1 MKIQFEEIR
10 HVATLARL
18 ELDDH
23 EVESMA
29 GQLDK
34 ILAYVD
40 KLGEL
45 DTDDIVPTTH
55 ALAICNAF
63 REDQVVASL
72 AREEALKNGPLQNGE
87 AFVVPKI
94 I

>member
-1 MKIQFEEIR
+1 MKIKPEEIR

-18 ELDDH
+18 ELS
-23 EVESMA
+23 EKEETSMA
-29 GQLDK
+29 SQLDK

-45 DTDDIVPTTH
+45 NTDGIIPTTH
-55 ALAICNAF
+55 ALSISNAF
-63 REDQVVASL
+63 REDRLEESL
-72 AREEALKNGPLQNGE
+72 PREEALKNGPKQNGE